1 MANKNPTEISLMK
14 GLSVKLN
21 DELLLTL
28 AYFVHTEPHARDKSE
43 YLYLGRVDKAAD
55 LQAEADEMLKPE
67 NKLKPWTWKGLPK
80 YDAVVYD
87 KDSTNGRGSRW
98 LSGKIRK
105 AVDWDQFLKIVDGW
119 NEKKQA
125 YNDNAKYAA
134 EEYVTSDGLQIADI
148 RKAKDELVKLAGK
161 TLSHS
166 CFLKSRQLAN

>member
-1 MANKNPTEISLMK
+1 MANKNSTEISLMK

-21 DELLLTL
+21 DDTLLTL

-43 YLYLGRVDKAAD
+43 YLFLGRVDKTAD

-67 NKLKPWTWKGLPK
+67 NKLKSWTWKGLQK

-105 AVDWDQFLKIVDGW
+105 AVDWDQFLKIIDGW

-134 EEYVTSDGLQIADI
+134 EDYVTSDGLQIADI

-161 TLSHS
+161 TIIHN
-166 CFLKSRQLAN
+166 CFLKSRLPAN